1 MDKQQRFLT
10 SGDIA
15 KRLDEDAM
23 MVRHIIATRSIEH
36 VGRAGLV
43 RLFPESAVDEVRV
56 ALANITRRRRRKAVS
71 V

>member
-1 MDKQQRFLT
+1 MEPPNFLT

-23 MVRHIIATRSIEH
+23 MVRHIIATRGIAH

-43 RLFPESAVDEVRV
+43 RLFPESAVAEVAT
-56 ALANITRRRRRKAVS
+56 ALATLTRRRRRKAATV
-71 V
+71 

>member
-1 MDKQQRFLT
+1 MEPPNFLT

-23 MVRHIIATRSIEH
+23 MVRHIIATRGIAH

-43 RLFPESAVDEVRV
+43 RLFPESAVGEVRAV
-56 ALANITRRRRRKAVS
+56 LKGITRRRRRKPVTA
-71 V
+71 